1 MRIST
6 GQITQQSIASILQRQ
21 AELAHT
27 QQQVSTGKTLLSSAD
42 DPVAAVRILDLQREI
57 SLADQYL
64 LNADKAENKLS
75 VTDGILDSATNILQ
89 RVREL
94 AIQALNDTNSVGAR
108 QGIAEEITQLNEA
121 LVGIANTQDAND
133 EYLFSG
139 YQSDQQAFDPV
150 TFAYG
155 GDSGQR
161 QLRVG
166 SGYLVETNE
175 PGDTIFGNGA
185 GSVFQLIQD
194 FAADISVEPRG
205 PTGNETFLTNIDT
218 TLDEVLHARTRI
230 GTRLN
235 VIDQQRGI
243 NESSKFSQQ
252 ILLSQI
258 EDLDY
263 AEAITLLNLQSV
275 GLEAAQQSYVRV
287 QGLSLFNFL

>member
-6 GQITQQSIASILQRQ
+6 SQITQQSIDSILQRQ
-21 AELAHT
+21 SELVKT
-27 QQQVSTGKTLLSSAD
+27 QQQVSSGKTLLSSAD
-42 DPVAAVRILDLQREI
+42 DPVAAVQILGLQREI

-64 LNADKAENKLS
+64 LNADKADNKLS

-94 AIQALNDTNSVGAR
+94 AIQALNDTNDAAAR
-108 QGIAEEITQLNEA
+108 QGIAEEMTQLNEA
-121 LVGIANTQDAND
+121 LVGLANTQDANG
-133 EYLFSG
+133 EFLFSG
-139 YQSDQQAFDPV
+139 YQSGTQAFDP
-150 TFAYG
+150 TTYTYG

-166 SGYLVETNE
+166 SGYLVEINE
-175 PGDTIFGNGA
+175 PGNTIFGDGA
-185 GSVFQLIQD
+185 ASVFQLIQD
-194 FAADISVEPRG
+194 FAADISVDPRG
-205 PTGNETFLTNIDT
+205 PTGNATFLTNIDT
-218 TLDEVLHARTRI
+218 TMDSVLNARTRV

-235 VIDQQRGI
+235 IIDQQRDV
-243 NESSKFSQQ
+243 NESSKLSQET
-252 ILLSQI
+252 LLSQI

-263 AEAITLLNLQSV
+263 AEAITRLNLQAV